1 MTYDGFDVYSEVDQ
15 HMTPLAMR
23 TDLDNRPP
31 FFPAYHE
38 AIRAIDKLKEKLIQ
52 MERDRCAT
60 LMNRAFD
67 EAKARPDYK
76 GQSIR
81 AETYD
86 GGNTYVGEFVPPPED
101 WP

>member
-38 AIRAIDKLKEKLIQ
+38 AISCLLYTSPSP
-52 MERDRCAT
+52 RD
-60 LMNRAFD
+60 
-67 EAKARPDYK
+67 
-76 GQSIR
+76 
-81 AETYD
+81 
-86 GGNTYVGEFVPPPED
+86 
-101 WP
+101 